1 MVYEWK
7 YNMPIK
13 AQIVGEHFEQLEKQ
27 QGCITPKIVLESA
40 RSENSVIHECFEWN
54 DGVAAEKYRES
65 QAGLLIRNL
74 TVKIITPEKEQSEPV
89 RAYVNIRQTDAS
101 EFISVRNV
109 LKDEDLTRKMLEQ
122 AKAELNAFAKKY
134 SALQELS
141 RLFEVMKEIYG
152 SEWIV

>member
-13 AQIVGEHFEQLEKQ
+13 AQIVGEHFEQLERQ

-40 RSENSVIHECFEWN
+40 RSENSVIHGCFEWN

-65 QAGLLIRNL
+65 QAGSLIRNL
-74 TVKIITPEKEQSEPV
+74 TVKMITPDVEQTEPV
-89 RAYVNIRQTDAS
+89 RAYVSIRQADSS
-101 EFISVRNV
+101 EFISVHNV

-122 AKAELNAFAKKY
+122 AKSELDSFAKKY
-134 SALQELS
+134 STLRELS
-141 RLFEVMKEIYG
+141 KVFDAIAEINAK
-152 SEWIV
+152 

>member
-13 AQIVGEHFEQLEKQ
+13 AQVVGEQFEELEKQ
-27 QGCITPKIVLESA
+27 QGYLTPKIVLESA
-40 RSENSVIHECFEWN
+40 RSETSVLHPCFEWN
-54 DGVAAEKYRES
+54 DDVAAEKYRET

-74 TVKIITPEKEQSEPV
+74 TVKMIAPEKEQSEPV
-89 RAYVNIRQTDAS
+89 RAYANIRQTDTS

-109 LKDEDLTRKMLEQ
+109 LMDEELTRKMLEQ
-122 AKAELNAFAKKY
+122 AKKELNAFTKKY

-141 RLFEVMKEIYG
+141 MVFEA
-152 SEWIV
+152 IVEVNGK